1 MWRGQRREVRKRQF
15 LARIWG
21 GLGWEARM
29 SGHHVRRAIV
39 AMLAGAALAPQASAQ
54 TPPARYNSVER
65 RLRELGIALPDPPRP
80 VATYAPFRRAGRTL
94 YLAGLGPANLGEGGA
109 RGRLGAELTID
120 QGYAAARAAGLNVLA
135 LLRGA
140 CGGTLDRVAQCL
152 RVGAFVASA
161 DDFHDQPRVANG
173 ASDLFVEV
181 FGEAGLHARFAVG
194 VNALPFD
201 IPVEIESIWQL
212 RA

>member
-1 MWRGQRREVRKRQF
+1 MSSLYARRSVIA
-15 LARIWG
+15 L
-21 GLGWEARM
+21 LG
-29 SGHHVRRAIV
+29 S
-39 AMLAGAALAPQASAQ
+39 AMLVRQADAQ
-54 TPPARYNSVER
+54 VVTPARYRSPER
-65 RLRELGIALPDPPRP
+65 RLRELRIDLPDPPRP

-94 YLAGLGPANLGEGGA
+94 YLAGLGPANLGGEAA
-109 RGRLGAELTID
+109 RGRVGAELSIE
-120 QGYAAARAAGLNVLA
+120 QGYAAARAAGLNVLS
-135 LLRGA
+135 LLRSA
-140 CGGTLDRVAQCL
+140 CGGSLDRVTQCL

-181 FGEAGLHARFAVG
+181 FGEAGSHARFAVG
-194 VNALPFD
+194 VNTLPFD